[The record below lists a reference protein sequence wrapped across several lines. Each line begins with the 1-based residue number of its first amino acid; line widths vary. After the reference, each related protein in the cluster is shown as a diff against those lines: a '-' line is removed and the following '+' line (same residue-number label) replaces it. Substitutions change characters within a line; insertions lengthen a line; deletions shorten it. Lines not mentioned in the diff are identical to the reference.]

1 MSTEQNGN
9 LEARFRNQLSDK
21 SREELIDLFNREVGN
36 TGWVSARSIY
46 LIELRRAIQKAGI
59 DCSIVLNESGG
70 FNLKRRVKLSSDKL
84 EFSSAI
90 SLRKLTGWLKFRYY
104 LLLIKAGVLP
114 NKSRINLSK

>member
-36 TGWVSARSIY
+36 IGWVSARGIY
-46 LIELRRAIQKAGI
+46 LIELRRAIQKTGI
-59 DCSIVLNESGG
+59 DCSIVIDDSGG
-70 FNLKRRVKLSSDKL
+70 INLKRRVKLSGDKL
-84 EFSSAI
+84 TFSSAI
-90 SLRKLTGWLKFRYY
+90 NLRKLTGWLKFRYY

-114 NKSRINLSK
+114 NKSRTNLSK